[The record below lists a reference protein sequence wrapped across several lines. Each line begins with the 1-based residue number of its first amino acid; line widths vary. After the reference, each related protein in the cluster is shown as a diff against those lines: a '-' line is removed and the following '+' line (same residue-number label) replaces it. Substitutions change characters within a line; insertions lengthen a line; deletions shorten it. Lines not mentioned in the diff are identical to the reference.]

1 MPSGQRRRYVV
12 GTLDDFPVGHHHVV
26 RVGRREIGVFNV
38 QGRLYGLPNLCP
50 HQTGPLCEAPATTG
64 TLIARADKEWRLAW
78 CYDGEVVACPW
89 HGLEFHIP
97 TGQCL
102 AMKEIR
108 LRQYSVLVDGE
119 DVVVEI

>member
-1 MPSGQRRRYVV
+1 MPTRQRRRYVV
-12 GTLDDFPVGHHHVV
+12 GKLDDFPAGRHRVV

-38 QGRLYGLPNLCP
+38 DGRLYGLPNLCP
-50 HQTGPLCEAPATTG
+50 HQTGPLCEGPGTTG
-64 TLIARADKEWRLAW
+64 TLMATGARGWRLEW
-78 CYDGEVVACPW
+78 CYDGEVVRCPW

-97 TGQCL
+97 TGRCL

-108 LRQYSVLVDGE
+108 LRQYSVSVDGE